1 VYLTYN
7 NGNYTAWPSEGGH
20 CEFAPRTQLEIE
32 LLQVRQPHAALKK
45 AAF

>member
-32 LLQVRQPHAALKK
+32 LLQVRTFNQNFLCVI
-45 AAF
+45 